1 MKAHLKNIEGVMP
14 IVSQLRVLCGE
25 HIEVNTFSNF
35 IQVEIKTGLES
46 HIGAIFSEEGYETG
60 NYRIC
65 VYDRNEHENEI
76 NIPLKFIDCLFGL

>member
-25 HIEVNTFSNF
+25 NIKIKPLENF
-35 IQVEIKTGLES
+35 IEIEIDTRFES
-46 HIGAIFSEEGYETG
+46 RIGAIFSEEGYETG

-65 VYDRNEHENEI
+65 VYNRDQHENEV